1 MKEEVYNSL
10 IQLCD
15 KLIYT
20 ALYELMK
27 NIDIFDI
34 WNENIDSD
42 LKNCVLVQLRSIYS
56 IRDRIVKLHNAD
68 KIIGGQNNETTNS

>member
-20 ALYELMK
+20 ALYELMD
-27 NIDIFDI
+27 IDIFDI
-34 WNENIDSD
+34 WNENRDTE

-68 KIIGGQNNETTNS
+68 KILGGTDNAKSDS

>member
-10 IQLCD
+10 ILLCD

-20 ALYELMK
+20 ALYELMD
-27 NIDIFDI
+27 IDIFDI
-34 WNENIDSD
+34 WNENRDTE

-68 KIIGGQNNETTNS
+68 KILGGTDNEKTNS

>member
-1 MKEEVYNSL
+1 MREEVYNSL

-20 ALYELMK
+20 ALYELMD
-27 NIDIFDI
+27 IDIFDI
-34 WNENIDSD
+34 WNENRDTE

-68 KIIGGQNNETTNS
+68 KIIGGTDNETSNS